1 MVVTDSDRPS
11 TRANS
16 RVRDQFKSRLL
27 HTSFG
32 SESSNV
38 SLVVLD
44 NQVKA
49 WSGFKFSIPN
59 TLTLILEYYPVKQR
73 PLVADIVTGF
83 SK

>member
-1 MVVTDSDRPS
+1 MLNVKVDLIQNIT
-11 TRANS
+11 
-16 RVRDQFKSRLL
+16 L
-27 HTSFG
+27 
-32 SESSNV
+32 SESSNI

-59 TLTLILEYYPVKQR
+59 TLTLILEYYPVKQS